1 MIMAGPKPATHSPT
15 VAAQY
20 ELLRAA
26 MLGAALPPDARSGLI
41 VLLHRGMWA
50 WARMTVLAP
59 ARQTPIPTSTVRPSD
74 LDGPCDERRAVVHLL
89 AAMAMTIID
98 RRPA

>member
-1 MIMAGPKPATHSPT
+1 MMMAGPKPTGRT
-15 VAAQY
+15 VVEQY

-26 MLGAALPPDARSGLI
+26 MLGAALPPDSRTGLV

-50 WARMTVLAP
+50 WARVIDR
-59 ARQTPIPTSTVRPSD
+59 ARQAPIPASAAQPSH
-74 LDGPCDERRAVVHLL
+74 LSGLCERREVVHLL
-89 AAMAMTIID
+89 ATMAMTITD

>member
-1 MIMAGPKPATHSPT
+1 MIMAHSKPTAHPPT
-15 VAAQY
+15 VVEQY

-26 MLGAALPPDARSGLI
+26 MLGAALPADSRTGLI

-50 WARMTVLAP
+50 WVQTIVSDP
-59 ARQTPIPTSTVRPSD
+59 AQQRPIPASAFHPSK
-74 LDGPCDERRAVVHLL
+74 LDGPCERRAIVHLL
-89 AAMAMTIID
+89 AAMAMAITD

>member
-1 MIMAGPKPATHSPT
+1 MIMAKPAGHSPT
-15 VAAQY
+15 VVEQY

-26 MLGAALPPDARSGLI
+26 MLGAALPPDSRTGLI

-50 WARMTVLAP
+50 WARVIDRD
-59 ARQTPIPTSTVRPSD
+59 RQGSSPVSSSVHSLH
-74 LDGPCDERRAVVHLL
+74 LDGPCGSRGIVHLL
-89 AAMAMTIID
+89 AAMAMTITD

>member
-1 MIMAGPKPATHSPT
+1 MIVTRAQPTAASPA
-15 VAAQY
+15 VLEQY

-26 MLGAALPPDARSGLI
+26 MLGAALPSDSRTGLI

-50 WARMTVLAP
+50 WARTIGLDP
-59 ARQTPIPTSTVRPSD
+59 ARQRPIPASTVDPPT
-74 LDGPCDERRAVVHLL
+74 LDGPRERRAVVRLL
-89 AAMAMTIID
+89 AAMAMTITD

>member
-1 MIMAGPKPATHSPT
+1 MIMACPKPAAHAPT
-15 VAAQY
+15 VAERY

-26 MLGAALPPDARSGLI
+26 MLGAALSSDFRTGLI

-50 WARMTVLAP
+50 WARTIALDP
-59 ARQTPIPTSTVRPSD
+59 ARQRPIPASSVRPSH
-74 LDGPCDERRAVVHLL
+74 LDGPCERRAVVHLL
-89 AAMAMTIID
+89 AAMAMTITD

>member
-1 MIMAGPKPATHSPT
+1 MMVASPPPTAPSPAMLE
-15 VAAQY
+15 QY

-26 MLGAALPPDARSGLI
+26 MLGAALPSDSRTGLI

-50 WARMTVLAP
+50 WARTIGLDP
-59 ARQTPIPTSTVRPSD
+59 ARQRPIAASTVDPPT
-74 LDGPCDERRAVVHLL
+74 LDGPRERRAVVRLL

>member
-1 MIMAGPKPATHSPT
+1 MIMAGPKPATHSPI

-26 MLGAALPPDARSGLI
+26 MLGAALPPDCRSGLI
-41 VLLHRGMWA
+41 VFLHHGMWA
-50 WARMTVLAP
+50 WARAIVLDP
-59 ARQTPIPTSTVRPSD
+59 AQQRPASASPVRSSN
-74 LDGPCDERRAVVHLL
+74 LDEPNDERRAVVHLL
-89 AAMAMTIID
+89 AAMAMTITD

>member
-1 MIMAGPKPATHSPT
+1 MIMAGPKPAMHSPT

-26 MLGAALPPDARSGLI
+26 MLGAVLPPDCRSGLI
-41 VLLHRGMWA
+41 VFLKNGMWA
-50 WARMTVLAP
+50 WARATVFDP
-59 ARQTPIPTSTVRPSD
+59 ARQRPASASPVRSLD
-74 LDGPCDERRAVVHLL
+74 LDEPSDERRAVVHLL